1 MIYGLY
7 LSAQGAEVQSLRQ
20 DVLSHNLANA
30 GTTAFKRTLAIAQS
44 SDSHDKHHGI
54 PNMVPGDRDEHSG
67 GVFVA
72 ETVTDYTTAGFQ
84 LTEQKFDVALGGPGF
99 MRVSDGTK
107 EYLTRDGRLDMDR
120 NGQLVHRETRHKLLG
135 VNGSLVVDPLGPP
148 PTISSD
154 GMISQGSEVVG
165 RISLVRPEN
174 LRGLTPLGDGL
185 YSNSGK
191 SIPDQNV
198 TKVKQGYLEHSGTNP
213 TLEMLE
219 LIESSR
225 LFESNINM
233 IKMQDDSLDRL
244 ISSLPRR

>member
-1 MIYGLY
+1 MLYGLY

-44 SDSHDKHHGI
+44 ADSHDKHHGI
-54 PNMVPGDRDEHSG
+54 PSLIPGEVDEHSG

-72 ETVTDYTTAGFQ
+72 ETVTDYSTAG
-84 LTEQKFDVALGGPGF
+84 LMATKEKFDIALGGPGF

-107 EYLTRDGRLDMDR
+107 EYLTRDGRLDMER
-120 NGQLVHRETRHKLLG
+120 NGQLVQRETRHKLMGTGGPLI
-135 VNGSLVVDPLGPP
+135 VNPLGPP
-148 PTISSD
+148 PTIGSD
-154 GMISQGSEVVG
+154 GVISQGSEPIG

-174 LRGLTPLGDGL
+174 LKELTPLGEGL
-185 YSNSGK
+185 YATTGK
-191 SIPDQNV
+191 TTPANDQ
-198 TKVKQGYLEHSGTNP
+198 TKIKQGFLEHSSTNP